1 MTEPRPNMVD
11 ELTVRL
17 ALIRA
22 CKEAGTY
29 KNFAY
34 GHNISP
40 TSVWEVVNGLHAP
53 GGNAGGTCP
62 MNFPS
67 RPIKN
72 LSVREQPPCRIV
84 THPRFDRW
92 VAKTESNQDSESTYR
107 ESCIT
112 FLHAV
117 LNGAPPERLRELA
130 GLMWVKREAV
140 ARLQNE

>member
-1 MTEPRPNMVD
+1 MTDPRPNMVD

-53 GGNAGGTCP
+53 GGKILAALG
-62 MNFPS
+62 FEKVIRYVRKPS
-67 RPIKN
+67 IT
-72 LSVREQPPCRIV
+72 SGEQPR
-84 THPRFDRW
+84 TQ
-92 VAKTESNQDSESTYR
+92 A
-107 ESCIT
+107 
-112 FLHAV
+112 
-117 LNGAPPERLRELA
+117 EL
-130 GLMWVKREAV
+130 VP
-140 ARLQNE
+140 